1 MRAFWRWAFRIV
13 VALAVVAAVGAFA
26 FRKQISEY
34 RAAFEYAGIFEP
46 DVIDG
51 NFRSLFVK
59 YPSTKVAKSAAPSD
73 LPKAERPL
81 PETYV
86 FNGETRKIADFIANT
101 QTTGLIIIKDGTV
114 VHEQYYRGNT
124 AASQTIA
131 MSLSK
136 STVSFLLGNA
146 VADGLVKLDEPV
158 DTYAPLLAQGGYKGV
173 KVKDVLQMS
182 SGIAF
187 NEDYGDLTS
196 DIVKYIIQILTG
208 SVNDFTANLKNGNPP
223 GTINRYV
230 SADTQVLGMA
240 IEGATKKPLAD
251 YFNERLWSRLG
262 AEADAY
268 WLVDST
274 GEVVAAGGLNAVLR
288 DYARF
293 GLMYLNEGRNFAGEQ
308 IVPAEWVRASITP
321 DAPHLMPGR
330 ETIDGFPAWGYGY
343 QWWIPGARSG
353 NDFTGIGI
361 YGQFIY
367 VNPERKVVIA
377 KSSAYADYN
386 NTGDA
391 MEVETMAVFQAIA
404 NGL

>member
-1 MRAFWRWAFRIV
+1 MRGFLKWLVRIV
-13 VALAVVAAVGAFA
+13 LVAIVAALVGAFV

-46 DVIDG
+46 GVIDQ
-51 NFRSLFVK
+51 NFRSLYTK
-59 YPSTKVAKSAAPSD
+59 YGSVKVAKAAAPSD
-73 LPKAERPL
+73 LTTAERPL
-81 PETYV
+81 PESYQ
-86 FNGETRKIADFIANT
+86 FKGETLKIADWIDRT
-101 QTTGLIIIKDGTV
+101 QTTGFLVMKDGV
-114 VHEQYYRGNT
+114 IVHEQYLRGNT
-124 AASQTIA
+124 ADTQSIA

-146 VADGLVKLDEPV
+146 VADGLVALDQPV
-158 DTYAPLLAQGGYKGV
+158 DTYAPLLAGGGYKGV
-173 KVKDVLQMS
+173 KVKDVAQMS
-182 SGIAF
+182 SGIGF

-208 SVNDFTANLKNGNPP
+208 SVNDFTAHLKNQDPP

-230 SADTQVLGMA
+230 SADTQVLGMV
-240 IEGATKKPLAD
+240 IEGATKKPLQD
-251 YFNERLWSRLG
+251 YFSERLWSKLG
-262 AEADAY
+262 SQADAY
-268 WLVDST
+268 WLTDKT

-293 GLMYLNEGRNFAGEQ
+293 GLLYLNEGRNFAGEQ
-308 IVPAEWVRASITP
+308 LVPADWVRASITP
-321 DAPHLMPGR
+321 DSPHLMPGR
-330 ETIDGFPAWGYGY
+330 AQIDGLPVMGYGY

-353 NDFTGIGI
+353 GDFTGIGI

-377 KSSAYADYN
+377 KTSAYADYN
-386 NTGDA
+386 NTGEA
-391 MEVETMAVFQAIA
+391 MEQESIAAFQAIA

>member
-1 MRAFWRWAFRIV
+1 MRTFWRWLVRILI
-13 VALAVVAAVGAFA
+13 ALAVVAAIGAFA

-34 RAAFEYAGIFEP
+34 RAAFEYAGLFEP
-46 DVIDG
+46 DVIDQS
-51 NFRSLFVK
+51 FRSLFTK
-59 YPSTKVAKSAAPSD
+59 YPSVKVDKAATPSE

-81 PETYV
+81 PQSYS
-86 FNGETRKIADFIANT
+86 FKGETRTIADWVEKS
-101 QTTGLIIIKDGTV
+101 QTTGLIVIKDGAV
-114 VHEQYYRGNT
+114 VHEQYLRGNT
-124 AASQTIA
+124 TDTQSIA

-146 VADGLVKLDEPV
+146 VADGLVKLDDPV
-158 DTYAPLLAQGGYKGV
+158 ETYAPLLAEGGYKGV

-182 SGIAF
+182 SGIGF

-208 SVNDFTANLKNGNPP
+208 SVNDFTANLKNQDPP

-230 SADTQVLGMA
+230 SADTQVLGMV
-240 IEGATKKPLAD
+240 IEGAVKKPLAE
-251 YFNERLWSRLG
+251 YFSERLWSKMG
-262 AEADAY
+262 AQADAY
-268 WLVDST
+268 WLVDQK
-274 GEVVAAGGLNAVLR
+274 GEAVAAGGLNAVLR

-293 GLMYLNEGRNFAGEQ
+293 GLLYLNEGRTAAGEQ

-321 DAPHLMPGR
+321 DAPHLQPGR
-330 ETIDGFPAWGYGY
+330 ETVNGYPVMGYGY

-353 NDFTGIGI
+353 GDFTGIGI

-367 VNPERKVVIA
+367 INPERRVVIA
-377 KSSAYADYN
+377 KTSAYADYN
-386 NTGDA
+386 NSWEE
-391 MEVETMAVFQAIA
+391 MENEAIAAFQAIA

>member
-1 MRAFWRWAFRIV
+1 MTTFSRWAKRILIAAFAI
-13 VALAVVAAVGAFA
+13 ALVLGFA
-26 FRKQISEY
+26 FRKQISQY

-46 DVIDG
+46 DVIDA
-51 NFRSLFVK
+51 NFRSLYTK
-59 YPSTKVAKSAAPSD
+59 YPSTKVARSAAPSD

-86 FNGETRKIADFIANT
+86 FKGETKKIADFIANT
-101 QTTGLIIIKDGTV
+101 QTTGLIVIKDGTI
-114 VHEQYYRGNT
+114 VHEQYNRGNT
-124 AASQTIA
+124 ADTQSIA

-136 STVSFLLGNA
+136 STVSFLIGNA
-146 VADGLVKLDEPV
+146 VADGLINLDDPV
-158 DTYAPLLAQGGYKGV
+158 DKYAPLLAEGGYKGV
-173 KVKDVLQMS
+173 KVKNVLQMS
-182 SGIAF
+182 SGIGF
-187 NEDYGDLTS
+187 NEDYGDLSS

-208 SVNDFTANLKNGNPP
+208 SVNDFTAHLKNENPQ

-230 SADTQVLGMA
+230 SADTQVLGMVL
-240 IEGATKKPLAD
+240 EGATKKPLAE
-251 YFNERLWSRLG
+251 YFSERLWSRLG
-262 AEADAY
+262 SQADAY
-268 WLVDST
+268 WLIDPT
-274 GEVVAAGGLNAVLR
+274 GEAVAAGGLNAVLR

-293 GLMYLNEGRNFAGEQ
+293 GLVYLNEGRNFAGEQ

-330 ETIDGFPAWGYGY
+330 DDGHGGKAVGYGY
-343 QWWIPGARSG
+343 QWWIPAERSG

-377 KSSAYADYN
+377 KTSAYADYN
-386 NTGDA
+386 NTGEA
-391 MEVETMAVFQAIA
+391 MEAETVAAFQAIA

>member
-1 MRAFWRWAFRIV
+1 MRRFWRWAVRVV
-13 VALAVVAAVGAFA
+13 VALVVVAAVGAFA

-51 NFRSLFVK
+51 NFRSLFTK

-101 QTTGLIIIKDGTV
+101 QTTGLIVIKDGAV
-114 VHEQYYRGNT
+114 VHEEYNRGNSAGT
-124 AASQTIA
+124 QSIA

-136 STVSFLLGNA
+136 SSVSFLLGNA

-196 DIVKYIIQILTG
+196 DIVRYIIQILTG
-208 SVNDFTANLKNGNPP
+208 SVNDFTANLKNGDPP

-230 SADTQVLGMA
+230 SADTQVLGMV
-240 IEGATKKPLAD
+240 IEGATKKPLAE
-251 YFNERLWSRLG
+251 YFNERLWSKLG
-262 AEADAY
+262 AQADAY

-274 GEVVAAGGLNAVLR
+274 GEAVAAGGLNAVLR

-293 GLMYLNEGRNFAGEQ
+293 GLIYLNEGRNFAGEQ

-330 ETIDGFPAWGYGY
+330 ETIGGFPVWGYGY

-377 KSSAYADYN
+377 KSSADADYN
-386 NTGDA
+386 NTGEV